1 MGFAYLVNITRVYG
15 ISMVWNVL
23 RKDFDMGHDEYIK
36 TMYRI
41 DSVKKQIEQMQRLLS
56 NLIEDEIETHYASH
70 KDTGIVYDKRVIGDN
85 LTRLNHEMD
94 DLEERLSEQ

>member
-1 MGFAYLVNITRVYG
+1 
-15 ISMVWNVL
+15 MVWNVL
-23 RKDFDMGHDEYIK
+23 RKDFDMRYDNHIK
-36 TMYRI
+36 VMYRI
-41 DSVKKQIEQMQRLLS
+41 DSVKKEIEQMQRLLS